1 MPAGQA
7 KKGTP
12 IMLRKTLSWPVVM
25 AALIATALPVAA
37 KDKIRIAAPHP
48 TIITSTI
55 PALAKSLG
63 HFDKADLDVEILWTA
78 GGADAQQATINGSV
92 DIAVQTGLAG
102 VLAGIQRGAPIAI
115 VAAEATGASDVVWY
129 VRADKPWKSLADFQN
144 NETISFS
151 RPGSS
156 SDFTLRTLIGHHH
169 AKARAVPSGSQP
181 ETLVMV
187 MSGQLDAGFANP
199 PLPAVFA
206 EGKVRII
213 ARGNDSPAMRGLTI
227 RVHAANATFLE
238 KNRDAVKRF
247 LAAWKQTIDAL
258 YADPAVVA
266 KSAELVKI
274 SPAEATAII
283 KEFIP
288 RESLVMNVI
297 GDLDQ
302 SVEQAV
308 VNKQLKSPLTAE
320 QKAAIHKTVAELNAK

>member
-1 MPAGQA
+1 M
-7 KKGTP
+7 K
-12 IMLRKTLSWPVVM
+12 R
-25 AALIATALPVAA
+25 IATLAAITAVAIAASPLLA

-55 PALAKSLG
+55 PALAKSLDY
-63 HFDKADLDVEILWTA
+63 FDRQNVDVEILWTA

-102 VLAGIQRGAPIAI
+102 VLSAIQRNAPIAI
-115 VAAEATGASDVVWY
+115 IAAEATGASDVVWY
-129 VRADKPWKSLADFQN
+129 VRADKPWKSLAEFQDN
-144 NETISFS
+144 QTISFS

-156 SDFTLRTLIGHHH
+156 SDFTLRTLITHHK

-199 PLPAVFA
+199 PLPSAFA

-213 ARGNDSPAMRGLTI
+213 ARGNDSPVMRGLTI
-227 RVHAANATFLE
+227 RVHAANANFLD

-258 YADPAVVA
+258 YSDPKVVA
-266 KSAELVKI
+266 ESAKLVKI
-274 SPAEATAII
+274 SPEQAAAII

-288 RESLVMNVI
+288 RESLSMDRI
-297 GDLDQ
+297 GDLDT
-302 SVEQAV
+302 SIEQAV
-308 VNKQLKSPLTAE
+308 VNKQLRGPLTDA
-320 QKAAIHKTVAELNAK
+320 QKVAIHKTVADLNGK

>member
-1 MPAGQA
+1 MRLARA
-7 KKGTP
+7 
-12 IMLRKTLSWPVVM
+12 LAFA
-25 AALIATALPVAA
+25 AALVIGAQAHAQSRI
-37 KDKIRIAAPHP
+37 KIAAPHP

-63 HFDKADLDVEILWTA
+63 YFDKHKVDVEILWTA

-102 VLAGIQRGAPIAI
+102 VLAGIQRGAPIAVI
-115 VAAEATGASDVVWY
+115 AAEATGASDVVWY

-144 NETISFS
+144 NESISFS

-156 SDFTLRTLIGHHH
+156 SDFTLRTLISHHK

-199 PLPAVFA
+199 PLPSVFA

-213 ARGNDSPAMRGLTI
+213 TRGNDSPAMRGLTI
-227 RVHAANATFLE
+227 RVHAANADFLA

-247 LAAWKQTIDAL
+247 LAAWKETIDAL
-258 YADPAVVA
+258 YTNPSVVA
-266 KSAELVKI
+266 ESAKLVKI
-274 SPAEATAII
+274 TPEQASAII

-288 RESLVMNVI
+288 RESLAMHTI

-302 SVEQAV
+302 SIEQAV
-308 VNKQLKSPLTAE
+308 ANKQLKAPLTNE
-320 QKAAIHKTVAELNAK
+320 QKATIHNTVAELNVK

>member
-1 MPAGQA
+1 
-7 KKGTP
+7 
-12 IMLRKTLSWPVVM
+12 MLRKVTPVV
-25 AALIATALPVAA
+25 AAFAAFALPAAA

-63 HFDKADLDVEILWTA
+63 HFDKADLDVDILWTA

-102 VLAGIQRGAPIAI
+102 VLSGIQRGAPIAI
-115 VAAEATGASDVVWY
+115 IAAEATGASDVIWF
-129 VRADKPWKSLADFQN
+129 VRADKPWKSIADLQN

-156 SDFTLRTLIGHHH
+156 SDFTLRTLVEHHK
-169 AKARAVPSGSQP
+169 AKVRLVPSGSQP

-199 PLPAVFA
+199 PLPAAFT
-206 EGKVRII
+206 EGKVRQI
-213 ARGNDSPAMRGLTI
+213 ATGNDSPKMRGLTV
-227 RVHAANATFLE
+227 RVHAANANFLD

-247 LAAWKQTIDAL
+247 LAAWKTTIDAL

-266 KSAELVKI
+266 KSAELVKVT
-274 SPAEATAII
+274 PVQAQAII

-288 RESLVMNVI
+288 RASLVMHTI
-297 GDLDQ
+297 GDLDT
-302 SVEQAV
+302 SIEQAV
-308 VNKQLKSPLTAE
+308 VNKQLRGPLTAE
-320 QKAAIHKTVAELNAK
+320 QVAAIHKTVADLNAK

>member
-1 MPAGQA
+1 MKP
-7 KKGTP
+7 
-12 IMLRKTLSWPVVM
+12 
-25 AALIATALPVAA
+25 IATLAAISAVALAASPVHA
-37 KDKIRIAAPHP
+37 KDKIKIAAPHP

-63 HFDKADLDVEILWTA
+63 YFDKHNVDVEILWTA

-102 VLAGIQRGAPIAI
+102 VLSAIQRNAPIAVI
-115 VAAEATGASDVVWY
+115 AAEATGASDVVWY
-129 VRADKPWKSLADFQN
+129 VRADKPWKSLAEFQDN
-144 NETISFS
+144 QTISFS

-156 SDFTLRTLIGHHH
+156 SDFTLRTLITHHK

-199 PLPAVFA
+199 PLPPAFA

-213 ARGNDSPAMRGLTI
+213 ARGNDSPVMRGLTI
-227 RVHAANATFLE
+227 RVHAANANFLD

-247 LAAWKQTIDAL
+247 LIAWKQTIDAL
-258 YADPAVVA
+258 YSDPKVVA
-266 KSAELVKI
+266 ESAKLVKI
-274 SPAEATAII
+274 SPEQAAAII

-288 RESLVMNVI
+288 RESLAMDKI
-297 GDLDQ
+297 GDLDT
-302 SVEQAV
+302 SIEQAV
-308 VNKQLKSPLTAE
+308 INKQLRAPLTDA
-320 QKAAIHKTVAELNAK
+320 QKAAIHKTVADLNGK